1 MPNST
6 QPISPAVLTEP
17 RPWSVATMA
26 LTGLFVATAAT
37 AQTSPAPEERSNF
50 TLGVGVVHAPE
61 YEGSDRNKARGLPLI
76 NYRSGRLFVGTLGGI
91 GYNVSNLPNLAF
103 GPVLSYRFGRD
114 ESDSVRL
121 QGLGDIDGGADLGGF
136 VRWNLQPFSLHAT
149 LKHGL
154 GGDASGTQLRL
165 GAGYAMTLTKSD
177 RLVFDTSMEW
187 ADTDVM
193 QGHYGVTAQQ
203 SARSGLPQYS
213 ASSGLRRYGV
223 GALWTHAFTPQW
235 SSSVGL
241 GVYRLAGDAVNSPIT
256 VKRNVGLVSLGLAYS
271 F

>member
-1 MPNST
+1 MPFFSARLAHRPSMTARNRS
-6 QPISPAVLTEP
+6 AV
-17 RPWSVATMA
+17 A
-26 LTGLFVATAAT
+26 LALSGLLAAT
-37 AQTSPAPEERSNF
+37 FANAQTSPAPEASSHF
-50 TLGVGVVHAPE
+50 SVGLGVLHAPE
-61 YEGSDRNKARGLPLI
+61 YEGSDEGKTRALPLI

-91 GYNVSNLPNLAF
+91 GYNVSNVPNLEF

-114 ESDSVRL
+114 ESDSARL
-121 QGLGDIDGGADLGGF
+121 QGLGDIDAGADLGGF
-136 VRWNLQPFSLHAT
+136 VRWNLQPFFVHAT

-165 GAGYAMTLTKSD
+165 GAGYGLALGPVD
-177 RLVFDTSMEW
+177 RVVFDASMEW
-187 ADTDVM
+187 ADTDIM

-223 GALWTHAFTPQW
+223 GAIWTHSFTPQW
-235 SSSVGL
+235 SSTVGL
-241 GVYRLAGDAVNSPIT
+241 GVYRLGSDAANSPIT
-256 VKRNVGLVSLGLAYS
+256 VQRSVGLVSAGLAYR